1 MIKKLFLFLF
11 LSFVVV
17 GNINAQRQ
25 KRAMKPKKKEQIEQ
39 PYCAEPA
46 FDPCNDTL
54 NVDTLGAKM
63 FETVEGLKPHSH
75 R

>member
-39 PYCAEPA
+39 PLLCG
-46 FDPCNDTL
+46 TSL
-54 NVDTLGAKM
+54 
-63 FETVEGLKPHSH
+63 
-75 R
+75 